1 MLHVTQKSSV
11 ANSFPP
17 VTDRPSHARIK
28 IGKYGDPQIDD
39 SESKWK
45 PVKRGQTGARRIL
58 IEKKNV
64 DSCAG
69 WGRGLGWEGWQ
80 GFSLKPRTPPAQL
93 PVLQTLQGGLAGE
106 RKHSPGPQHCFRV
119 DFRRKPR
126 GGRICKTRWW
136 AASWRHL
143 LAFPAQ
149 CKHCLFLCNCLFCTS

>member
-58 IEKKNV
+58 IEKKNF

-69 WGRGLGWEGWQ
+69 WGRGWGWG
-80 GFSLKPRTPPAQL
+80 GMAGVLFKTADSTRAAPSPANAAGRARRREKALTRPAVLL
-93 PVLQTLQGGLAGE
+93 PGRFPTQTERRANLQNEVVGGLLAPPVGL
-106 RKHSPGPQHCFRV
+106 PGAVQ
-119 DFRRKPR
+119 
-126 GGRICKTRWW
+126 
-136 AASWRHL
+136 AL
-143 LAFPAQ
+143 LV
-149 CKHCLFLCNCLFCTS
+149 SM